1 MFEVALVNYDVTF
14 SIQTVKITMSQ
25 LQSIRH
31 KWCVHLTLPFHNTNT
46 LVCPSPFLLTRPLNP
61 FNHTSNH
68 EARDSWPTLRR
79 RRILNQTTW
88 LFPAHFLS
96 FFLCV
101 CLLRL
106 CASLRRF
113 TSSATLLCISSLS
126 IFFFNQNGSVFIC
139 VPVPAFSCV
148 HVSQCGCGVG
158 WSRSRVYS
166 CPPQQVGHESILVLH
181 TDHVYG
187 EPCWVCSRQNH
198 YSQPRIDLVLL
209 E

>member
-14 SIQTVKITMSQ
+14 SIQTVKITISQ

-31 KWCVHLTLPFHNTNT
+31 KWCVHLTLPFHNINT

-61 FNHTSNH
+61 SNHTSNH

-79 RRILNQTTW
+79 RRILTQTTS
-88 LFPAHFLS
+88 LFPAHFLW
-96 FFLCV
+96 FFLWV

-126 IFFFNQNGSVFIC
+126 SSFTKNGSVFMC
-139 VPVPAFSCV
+139 SSSCV
-148 HVSQCGCGVG
+148 LCVTVCVCGVG

-166 CPPQQVGHESILVLH
+166 CPPHRSRVRWTMLG
-181 TDHVYG
+181 
-187 EPCWVCSRQNH
+187 CSRQYH